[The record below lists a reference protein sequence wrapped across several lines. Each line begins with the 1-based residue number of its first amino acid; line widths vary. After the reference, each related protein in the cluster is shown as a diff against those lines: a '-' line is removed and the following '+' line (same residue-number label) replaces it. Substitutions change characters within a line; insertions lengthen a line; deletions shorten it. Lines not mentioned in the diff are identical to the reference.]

1 MIERLLPADVSC
13 AATRAESVPDAPLF
27 PEEEALIA
35 KSVAKRRNDFATARA
50 CARRAMAGLGLPP
63 VAVLHGYRG
72 RPLWPEGIVGSLTHC
87 DGYRAAALARAT
99 DVLSLGID
107 AEPHAPLP
115 TGVRELVTL
124 PAERERIGPA
134 LPEGADEIH
143 WDRVLFSAKESVFKA
158 WYPVT
163 GLELDFTQA
172 ELTFQRTH
180 APAVPAPL
188 SPPPSSPSPS
198 AAAAA
203 AAGEGTG
210 SVDRTAAGTFTARLL
225 LTDPALPTTL
235 HGSWR
240 IEDGIVATAV
250 LVRPDWRASGTS

>member
-13 AATRAESVPDAPLF
+13 AATRAETVPDGTLF
-27 PEEEALIA
+27 PEEEALVA

-63 VAVLHGYRG
+63 VAVLHGHRG

-87 DGYRAAALARAT
+87 EGYRAAALARAKG
-99 DVLSLGID
+99 VLSLGID

-115 TGVRELVTL
+115 AGVRELVTL
-124 PAERERIGPA
+124 PTERARIGPPA
-134 LPEGADEIH
+134 PEGRGEIH
-143 WDRVLFSAKESVFKA
+143 WDRVLFSAKESVFKT

-163 GLELDFTQA
+163 GIELDFIQA
-172 ELTFQRTH
+172 DLTFQQAGGRVGEDD
-180 APAVPAPL
+180 APHGGT
-188 SPPPSSPSPS
+188 
-198 AAAAA
+198 AA
-203 AAGEGTG
+203 EGTF
-210 SVDRTAAGTFTARLL
+210 AARLL

-235 HGSWR
+235 RGRWR

-250 LVRPDWRASGTS
+250 LVRPDWRESEAV